1 VTGASAPGPTPEE
14 LARGVLAGKSRP
26 IGRAISEVERDSGDV
41 PEILRRVF
49 RETGRARIIGITGP
63 PGAGKSTLVLRLA
76 QAYRRQYRVEPRLEL
91 ARRAVELY
99 RIYLDKVKRGGRV
112 GDAADSLGEMQREV
126 DKLTA
131 AGAKA
136 AAAASVD
143 RTRLGISPQLTAETK
158 GGDLHEIADLPETT
172 ETKLVTL
179 LDGKPVTPFEMVEVA
194 PGPHTIHVEA
204 EGYLPN
210 DTTERAVKGVSS
222 VVEVVLQ
229 PQPAKVTIATTA
241 GAKIRV
247 DGRPAGTAP
256 LAAPLDVP
264 AGRHVVAISHAG
276 RDAVAREIT
285 VTRGQT
291 LAMREPLE
299 KTTRRKLVPWVATGG
314 IALGALAVTGG
325 VFALVEDSR
334 ASDQLAAIQKGDQ
347 PPSAA
352 ARYQLLL
359 DRRDRATTA
368 MYVTGGAALVLGA
381 AAAALYWFDSPSDD
395 SLRVTALPGG
405 AAVSGHF

>member
-1 VTGASAPGPTPEE
+1 MRALLIVALVAGVAHAQPAQSRAAAERAFRAGEKAYKAQNFGAAAQNFEE
-14 LARGVLAGKSRP
+14 AYKHLP
-26 IGRAISEVERDSGDV
+26 I
-41 PEILRRVF
+41 PEIAF
-49 RETGRARIIGITGP
+49 SA
-63 PGAGKSTLVLRLA
+63 A

-91 ARRAVELY
+91 AKRAVELY
-99 RIYLDKVKRGGRV
+99 RVYLDKVKRGGRV

-136 AAAASVD
+136 ASAAAGLID

-158 GGDLHEIADLPETT
+158 GGDLHEIADLPETS
-172 ETKLVTL
+172 ETKMVTL

-204 EGYLPN
+204 EGYLPK
-210 DTTERAVKGVSS
+210 DTSERAVKGVSS

-229 PQPAKVTIATTA
+229 PQPAKVSIATTS

-291 LAMREPLE
+291 LAMREPLD
-299 KTTRRKLVPWVATGG
+299 KTTKRKLVPWVATGG
-314 IALGALAVTGG
+314 IALGALAVASG

-359 DRRDRATTA
+359 DRRDRATTG
-368 MYVTGGAALVLGA
+368 MYVTGGAALLFGA